1 MTMILPRI
9 DRFRGRK
16 RAPRRGFLAVMVLA
30 GTLAL
35 AGCTATA
42 TAGGQAAS
50 APADVKPSAL
60 ALQQQFVQV
69 VKQVG
74 PSVVLIQTSQGLG
87 SGIIFDANGDV
98 VTNNHV
104 VDNAGGFQV
113 TLANGRQY
121 PARLVGSFAADDL
134 AVLHLDA
141 GGLQPAAFADS
152 SRLQVG
158 DVALAIGNP
167 LGLQSSVTEGIV
179 SALGRTVNEDNGV
192 ALPNVIQTSA
202 AINPGNSGG
211 ALVNLQG
218 QVIGIPTLAAT
229 DPQLGGSAAPG
240 IGFAIPSNIVRN
252 VATQL
257 ISQGK
262 VTNSHR
268 AWLGVEVAA
277 TTSGGLLVTKAQAG
291 GPAAKAGIQPGDLI
305 TAVDSN
311 ATPDPGTLADVL
323 AGLQPGQSVAVTVAH
338 PGGARQTVRVTLGQF
353 PG

>member
-1 MTMILPRI
+1 MMRHRPR
-9 DRFRGRK
+9 
-16 RAPRRGFLAVMVLA
+16 LALTVAALVAALVLA
-30 GTLAL
+30 GCSTTTTTGSASSSTAL
-35 AGCTATA
+35 
-42 TAGGQAAS
+42 
-50 APADVKPSAL
+50 PAVDVAPSAL
-60 ALQQQFVQV
+60 ALQQQFVKV

-87 SGIIFDANGDV
+87 SGIVLDANGDV
-98 VTNNHV
+98 VTNDHV
-104 VDNAGGFQV
+104 VQGASGFQV
-113 TLANGRQY
+113 TLADGKQSQ
-121 PARLVGSFAADDL
+121 AQLVGTFPADDL
-134 AVLHLDA
+134 AVLHVDA
-141 GGLQPAAFADS
+141 AGLHPAAFADS
-152 SRLQVG
+152 SSLQVG

-192 ALPNVIQTSA
+192 ALPDVIQTSA

-211 ALVNLQG
+211 ALVDLQG

-240 IGFAIPSNIVRN
+240 IGFAIPSNTVRDI
-252 VATQL
+252 AAQL

-277 TTSGGLLVTKAQAG
+277 TTSGGLLVARVVPG
-291 GPAAKAGIQPGDLI
+291 GPAVKAGIRAGELI
-305 TAVDSN
+305 TAVQGT
-311 ATPDPGTLADVL
+311 ATPDPATLADVL
-323 AGLQPGQSVAVTVAH
+323 AGLRPGQTVQVAVVG
-338 PGGARQTVRVTLGQF
+338 PGGAHRTVRVTLGQF

>member
-1 MTMILPRI
+1 MTMVLTRLGSLRGWKRSPRQ
-9 DRFRGRK
+9 RL
-16 RAPRRGFLAVMVLA
+16 LALAALAAALVLA
-30 GTLAL
+30 GCSAT
-35 AGCTATA
+35 TASS
-42 TAGGQAAS
+42 S
-50 APADVKPSAL
+50 APTPGLDVKPSAL

-74 PSVVLIQTSQGLG
+74 PSVVLIQTDQGLG
-87 SGIIFDANGDV
+87 SGIVFDAKGDI

-121 PARLVGSFAADDL
+121 RARLVGTFPADDL
-134 AVLHLDA
+134 AVLHIDV

-167 LGLQSSVTEGIV
+167 LGLQSSVTEGII

-211 ALVNLQG
+211 ALVDLQG

-240 IGFAIPSNIVRN
+240 IGFAIPSNTVRD

-277 TTSGGLLVTKAQAG
+277 TTSGGLLVTKVPAG
-291 GPAAKAGIQPGDLI
+291 GPAAKAGIRAGELI
-305 TAVDSN
+305 TAVGGTT
-311 ATPDPGTLADVL
+311 TPDPATLADVL
-323 AGLQPGQSVAVTVAH
+323 AGLQPGQSVAVAVAR
-338 PGGARQTVRVTLGQF
+338 PDGANQTVRVTLGQF